1 MWARV
6 VDDPLPN
13 TDSLTPWHARMA
25 GSIAND
31 IPCKSQQ
38 DSVVYVHSAELLKRA
53 EKNPR
58 ISGRVKIAKL
68 ISRHTHDC
76 MHHFAL
82 FHAG

>member
-1 MWARV
+1 MWVRV

-13 TDSLTPWHARMA
+13 TDSLPWHARMA

-38 DSVVYVHSAELLKRA
+38 DSVVYVHSAELLKHA

-58 ISGRVKIAKL
+58 ISGRVNIAKL
-68 ISRHTHDC
+68 ISRHTHD
-76 MHHFAL
+76 HFAL